1 MRIRVITAVRCVIAT
16 VTAAALA
23 LPASAQEV
31 PPPDDEM
38 RLAAAGW
45 MPQRTPGPILTLDTP
60 AALLDGLVPPPDAAR
75 TDALRA
81 LRTAGFVGGLARTH
95 AAVPGRPAVLSWAVR
110 GQASAD
116 AGVLVAT
123 IRRAVRARQGTV
135 GFTDVALAGV
145 AGGRLLGRAGRDGS
159 QLTVAVFPAGPWV
172 YGLQSATG
180 PDGSPPD
187 AAGLTAVAQQV
198 AQRQPE
204 SAAGGGAA
212 AATPLEVTRQLA
224 ADLAAAR
231 GAAPHGRT
239 ARAAAA
245 PVEGT
250 IQAARLSGADV
261 AIARFPGAAEPAL
274 FRRYRGGAW
283 TWTGDVGG
291 PGCPRIPEAA
301 RTLWGLATTCPART
315 SVVANA
321 DGAGLDADASP
332 LHGIGMWVWEVPRSG
347 GASGIIDR
355 ARRYRIRTV
364 YVKSGDGIHDWRQF
378 ARSVRRLQSAGLQ
391 VCGWQYAR
399 GRRPVAEARVAARAI
414 TRGADCFVVNAEVE
428 FERMGIGRSSK
439 AHRAARAY
447 MAELRRVAG
456 HRVPIGFTSFAYVNA
471 HARFPYSAFLSG
483 PDAADVNM
491 PQVYW
496 GAFGHGVA
504 AAMRRTAR
512 WNAIYGVP
520 VAPIGGTYEGEKPA
534 DLRRFRCLAAGYGW
548 AGVSYWSLQ
557 HTRARQWPAVGRARA
572 CATPAPAAREYPEL
586 RPGRKGDHVLW
597 LQERLRLWGYPV
609 VRDADYGTRTR
620 TAVQT
625 FQRDR
630 GLRASGVATPVTWA
644 LLLERPGT

>member
-1 MRIRVITAVRCVIAT
+1 MRIRAVAAILSII
-16 VTAAALA
+16 AAAA
-23 LPASAQEV
+23 VAAAFAAPSSAQDAAV
-31 PPPDDEM
+31 PDDEL
-38 RLAAAGW
+38 RLAAAAW
-45 MPQRTPGPILTLDTP
+45 LPERTPGPILTLATP

-81 LRTAGFVGGLARTH
+81 LRTAGFVGGLARSH
-95 AAVPGRPAVLSWAVR
+95 AGVPGRAAVLSWAVR
-110 GQASAD
+110 GQTSAD
-116 AGVLVAT
+116 AAVLLAT
-123 IRRAVRARQGTV
+123 TRRALRGRAGTAAL
-135 GFTDVALAGV
+135 TDVALPGV
-145 AGGRLLGRAGRDGS
+145 AGGRLLGRAGLDGS
-159 QLTVAVFPAGPWV
+159 QLVVATFAAGPWL
-172 YGLQSATG
+172 YGLQAATG
-180 PDGSPPD
+180 PDGAAPD
-187 AAGLTAVAQQV
+187 PAELTALAQQLSL
-198 AQRQPE
+198 RQPE
-204 SAAGGGAA
+204 RTDGGGTAGA
-212 AATPLEVTRQLA
+212 QPLEVTGQLA

-231 GAAPHGRT
+231 GAALRPRE
-239 ARAAAA
+239 AEQAA

-250 IQAARLSGADV
+250 VQAARLSGADV
-261 AIARFPGAAEPAL
+261 AIARFPGGAEPDV
-274 FRRYRGGAW
+274 FRRYRGSAW
-283 TWTGDVGG
+283 VWTGDVGG
-291 PGCPRIPEAA
+291 PGCPRIPAEA

-321 DGAGLDADASP
+321 GGAGLDADASP

-347 GASGIIDR
+347 GVAGIIDR
-355 ARRYRIRTV
+355 AKRYGIRTV
-364 YVKSGDGIHDWRQF
+364 YVKSGDGIHYWRQF
-378 ARSVRRLQSAGLQ
+378 DRALGRLQAAGLE

-399 GRRPVAEARVAARAI
+399 GRRAVAEARVAARAI

-428 FERMGIGRSSK
+428 FERMGFGRSSK
-439 AHRAARAY
+439 AQRTARAY

-456 HRVPIGFTSFAYVNA
+456 HRVPIGFTSFAYVDA

-496 GAFGHGVA
+496 GAFGHKVA
-504 AAMRRTAR
+504 AAMRRTAQ

-520 VAPIGGTYEGEKPA
+520 VAPIGGTYERERPT

-557 HTRARQWPAVGRARA
+557 HTTARQWPAVGKTRA
-572 CATPAPAAREYPEL
+572 CAAPTASAREYPEL

-609 VRDADYGTRTR
+609 VRDGDYGGRTR
-620 TAVQT
+620 IAVQT

-644 LLLERPGT
+644 LLLERPGA